1 MPRNDKMEKDKW
13 IENILNSTNGITQ
26 VNPNNQL
33 FSKIQAK
40 INDQKTAENYTKWL
54 VAASIVVLLSLNT
67 TYLIQKS
74 KTNKQSNDNIT
85 SLVDTV
91 NNQLY

>member
-1 MPRNDKMEKDKW
+1 MEKDKW

-26 VNPNNQL
+26 VTPNDQL
-33 FSKIQAK
+33 FSKIQSK
-40 INDQKTAENYTKWL
+40 INDQKPVEIYVKWL
-54 VAASIVVLLSLNT
+54 VAASVVVLISLNT

-74 KTNKQSNDNIT
+74 STENQNNDNVT
-85 SLVDTV
+85 SLVNRV

>member
-1 MPRNDKMEKDKW
+1 MEKDKW
-13 IENILNSTNGITQ
+13 IENVLNSTDGITK
-26 VNPNNQL
+26 VSPNDQL
-33 FSKIQAK
+33 FSKIQSR
-40 INDQKTAENYTKWL
+40 INDQKPVETYVKWL

-67 TYLIQKS
+67 TYLIQKNN
-74 KTNKQSNDNIT
+74 TTKQNYNNIS

>member
-1 MPRNDKMEKDKW
+1 VPRNDKMEKDKW

-26 VNPNNQL
+26 VNPNDQL

>member
-1 MPRNDKMEKDKW
+1 MEKDKW

>member
-1 MPRNDKMEKDKW
+1 MEKDKW
-13 IENILNSTNGITQ
+13 IENILNSTNGITH
-26 VNPNNQL
+26 VKPNDEL
-33 FSKIQAK
+33 FSKIQLR
-40 INDQKTAENYTKWL
+40 INDQKPAETYVKWL

-74 KTNKQSNDNIT
+74 NTNKQNNDNVT
-85 SLVDTV
+85 SLVNKV

>member
-1 MPRNDKMEKDKW
+1 MEKDKW

-26 VNPNNQL
+26 VTPNDQL
-33 FSKIQAK
+33 FSKIQSK
-40 INDQKTAENYTKWL
+40 INDQKPVETYVKWL
-54 VAASIVVLLSLNT
+54 VAASVVVLISLNT

-74 KTNKQSNDNIT
+74 STENQNNDNVT
-85 SLVDTV
+85 SLVNRV

>member
-1 MPRNDKMEKDKW
+1 MEKDKW
-13 IENILNSTNGITQ
+13 IENVLNSTDGITK
-26 VNPNNQL
+26 VSPNDQL
-33 FSKIQAK
+33 FSKIQSR
-40 INDQKTAENYTKWL
+40 INDQKPVETYVKWL
-54 VAASIVVLLSLNT
+54 VAASVVVLISLNT

-74 KTNKQSNDNIT
+74 NTSKQNNNNIS

>member
-1 MPRNDKMEKDKW
+1 MEKDKW

-26 VNPNNQL
+26 VTPNDQL
-33 FSKIQAK
+33 FSKIQSK
-40 INDQKTAENYTKWL
+40 INDQKPVETYVKWL
-54 VAASIVVLLSLNT
+54 VAASIVVLISLNT

-74 KTNKQSNDNIT
+74 NTNKQSTNNIS

>member
-1 MPRNDKMEKDKW
+1 MEKDKW
-13 IENILNSTNGITQ
+13 IENVLNSTDGITK
-26 VNPNNQL
+26 VSPNDQL
-33 FSKIQAK
+33 FSKIQSR
-40 INDQKTAENYTKWL
+40 INDQKPVETYVKWL
-54 VAASIVVLLSLNT
+54 VSASIVVLLSLNT

-74 KTNKQSNDNIT
+74 NTTNQNNNNIS

>member
-1 MPRNDKMEKDKW
+1 MEKDKW
-13 IENILNSTNGITQ
+13 IENVLNSTDGITK
-26 VNPNNQL
+26 VSPNDQL
-33 FSKIQAK
+33 FSKIQSR
-40 INDQKTAENYTKWL
+40 INDQKPVETYVKWL

-67 TYLIQKS
+67 TYLIQKNN
-74 KTNKQSNDNIT
+74 TTKQNNNNIS

>member
-1 MPRNDKMEKDKW
+1 MEKDKW
-13 IENILNSTNGITQ
+13 IENVLNSTDGITK
-26 VNPNNQL
+26 VSPNDQL
-33 FSKIQAK
+33 FSKIQSR
-40 INDQKTAENYTKWL
+40 INDQKPVETYVKWL

-74 KTNKQSNDNIT
+74 NTTNQNNNNIS